1 MIVNYSQRPRL
12 DGDQLLERLFGR
24 QDNIFSPPVDI
35 KDSESEVV
43 FTMDIPG
50 MQQENIQIEITGD
63 TLSVRAQRE
72 TEAKTNAN
80 GYVQV
85 ERSWGTFQRSFSINV
100 PIKTDQVKAHYKDG
114 VLTVRLPKADEAT
127 PKRVDISID

>member
-24 QDNIFSPPVDI
+24 QDNLWSPPVDI
-35 KDSESEVV
+35 KDTESEVI

-50 MQQENIQIEITGD
+50 MNQENIQIEITGD
-63 TLSVRAQRE
+63 TLTVKAHRE

-100 PIKTDQVKAHYKDG
+100 PIKTDEVGAHYKDG

-127 PKRVDISID
+127 PKRVSVTVD

>member
-43 FTMDIPG
+43 FTIDIPG

>member
-100 PIKTDQVKAHYKDG
+100 PIKTDQVKASYKDG

>member
-12 DGDQLLERLFGR
+12 DGDQLLERLLGR

-43 FTMDIPG
+43 FTIDIPG